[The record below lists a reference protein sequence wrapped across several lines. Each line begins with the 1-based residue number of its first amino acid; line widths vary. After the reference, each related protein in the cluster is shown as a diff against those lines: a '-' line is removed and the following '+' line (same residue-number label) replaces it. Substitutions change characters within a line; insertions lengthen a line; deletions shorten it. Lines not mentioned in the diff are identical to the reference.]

1 MQISYGGQIATEQVP
16 LGWDDGHWLNA
27 PAATAQEGGHLI
39 VTAVEGS
46 DFWRTTAYGFVHDN
60 GHALLRPLAVGEA
73 VDVSFILDY
82 DQQFDQAGVLVRAS
96 ETTWVKAGVEIS
108 DGVAQVGA
116 VVTHGASDWSVAP
129 VPSWRGSEVTI
140 RVSRGE
146 DALTIRAHRAG
157 NRGGWCGSLR
167 GQVMLHLR
175 RSVLLRAD
183 TVRLAGPVHP
193 VAGGAVRRCT
203 ASRVSTFRGT
213 IAIDCTC
220 ARTRVGGPTMN
231 REDVEFTSEGVTV
244 RGWLYHPT
252 ELPVSH
258 RRRSCWPVGGA
269 TSASSSCPTTPR
281 RSPHAG
287 IAALVFDYQNL
298 GVSDGDVRQHLD
310 PWLQIRDYQNAL
322 SYLESRDDV
331 DAERLGAWGIS
342 YSGGHVLI
350 LAAIDPRVRA
360 IVSQI
365 PVIDGYHNM
374 RRVHGTMGYRKLWD
388 LILQDRRNRYA
399 DPATRLYI
407 PHATAEPDRD
417 LSTWPFPET
426 YETFKML
433 KEREAPLYENR
444 STVESVDL
452 LLNYDVMPF
461 VRRIYDTPTLMIV
474 ASGDD
479 LTLWDLEIAAY
490 NALPTADRKLTV
502 LPHTTHMT
510 LYSDRAKLDVAAA

>member
-1 MQISYGGQIATEQVP
+1 MV
-16 LGWDDGHWLNA
+16 
-27 PAATAQEGGHLI
+27 
-39 VTAVEGS
+39 V
-46 DFWRTTAYGFVHDN
+46 
-60 GHALLRPLAVGEA
+60 LA
-73 VDVSFILDY
+73 
-82 DQQFDQAGVLVRAS
+82 
-96 ETTWVKAGVEIS
+96 
-108 DGVAQVGA
+108 
-116 VVTHGASDWSVAP
+116 
-129 VPSWRGSEVTI
+129 
-140 RVSRGE
+140 
-146 DALTIRAHRAG
+146 
-157 NRGGWCGSLR
+157 GGWCYVREL
-167 GQVMLHLR
+167 VMPYYAEAF
-175 RSVLLRAD
+175 AD
-183 TVRLAGPVHP
+183 AGV
-193 VAGGAVRRCT
+193 
-203 ASRVSTFRGT
+203 
-213 IAIDCTC
+213 
-220 ARTRVGGPTMN
+220 
-231 REDVEFTSEGVTV
+231 
-244 RGWLYHPT
+244 
-252 ELPVSH
+252 
-258 RRRSCWPVGGA
+258 
-269 TSASSSCPTTPR
+269 
-281 RSPHAG
+281 
-287 IAALVFDYQNL
+287 AALVFDYQNL

-426 YETFKML
+426 YATFKML

-490 NALPTADRKLTV
+490 NALPTTDRKLNV

-510 LYSDRAKLDVAAA
+510 LYSDRAKLDIAAAAATEWFASRAQLRLNVSRGSAGSPSCVEDPGELPLHVLDDVASLELRWEDVPGVRLDLHLIRQRYGAMLGQRLGDGEPRRAEAVEIVEEHRDVEVSAPLRRLTRLPARHRVTKVQEAADRPVAASFHRLAEIDGLGELPELLDDFGVTSGTRIAAATCSLTIGTSASTRASRLAPTSSNSTAWWQMSKTTPRWARSAAAASASSMPRAPPASPPRPR